1 MKGDDF
7 FGNLRESDDA
17 EFELPTVGRVPSTA
31 KDVVQSLAQEKGANN
46 INVTITINQTLFN
59 KIESIQ
65 KDIQTKGGSK
75 ISKSK
80 VIAKICDQFLE
91 NYNNSEY

>member
-1 MKGDDF
+1 MRGDDF

-17 EFELPTVGRVPSTA
+17 EFELPSVGRVPSTA

-46 INVTITINQTLFN
+46 INITITINKALFS

-65 KDIQTKGGSK
+65 KEIQSKSGNK

-80 VIAKICDQFLE
+80 VITKICDQFLE
-91 NYNNSEY
+91 NYNSTEY